1 MRIDAK
7 WCKIYCQRKLNLF
20 SRGSTH
26 VSTPPAPLQLRI
38 ARECYQAVDMP
49 FQRYVEVGRVV
60 IINYGKDY
68 GKLYVI
74 TDIVDQ
80 NRVSRGLAHYVCW
93 EHVCNARSIVRAA
106 HDTSA

>member
-1 MRIDAK
+1 
-7 WCKIYCQRKLNLF
+7 
-20 SRGSTH
+20 
-26 VSTPPAPLQLRI
+26 
-38 ARECYQAVDMP
+38 MP

-80 NRVSRGLAHYVCW
+80 NRVSR
-93 EHVCNARSIVRAA
+93 
-106 HDTSA
+106 DTAQSMQLLMLRGFLTYAT